1 MCAQDIFQK
10 KVDETFGDLPGVT
23 GIADDVVV
31 CSKTRLE
38 HDTNFRAVMERA
50 KNAGIRFNPDKCII
64 ACNKLPFWGHL
75 LTNEGLKLDPKKV
88 EVISNMDPSASLT
101 DLKTFLGIVQFFSRF
116 IPNLASESAVLWD
129 LTNKSSEFQ

>member
-50 KNAGIRFNPDKCII
+50 KNAGIRFNVPRQVH
-64 ACNKLPFWGHL
+64 N
-75 LTNEGLKLDPKKV
+75 
-88 EVISNMDPSASLT
+88 SLQQAYV
-101 DLKTFLGIVQFFSRF
+101 LGA
-116 IPNLASESAVLWD
+116 PPH
-129 LTNKSSEFQ
+129 